1 MKILS
6 NEAWREHDGLI
17 KKLIREKNRQEE
29 VIDVLIKEIYDLRA
43 HNSRLITQIIAK
55 DLGVKA
61 ADSDIDF
68 PNSERKED
76 YESSNIFDL

>member
-1 MKILS
+1 MKILC

-29 VIDVLIKEIYDLRA
+29 VIDVLMKEIYDLRA
-43 HNSRLITQIIAK
+43 HNSRLISQIIAK
-55 DLGVKA
+55 DLGAKA
-61 ADSDIDF
+61 ADPDIDF

>member
-1 MKILS
+1 MKIIS
-6 NEAWREHDGLI
+6 NKTWVEHDGLI

-43 HNSRLITQIIAK
+43 ENTRLIGKIVAK
-55 DLGVKA
+55 DIGAKFVE
-61 ADSDIDF
+61 DNIDF